1 MIAAVRSRTALHYRS
16 QANKVISKLRDDAEI
31 LGIGPVSLRTR
42 AHLRLYYEG
51 RLLARLAA
59 VPIIAFEWWL
69 ATRIAGY
76 LVYSNVPSLTL
87 PDSTHPPPLGS
98 SGLIGLARVATMT
111 AVILW
116 PILLVRPTMTLLR
129 YSGIGKALAFRPLAV
144 WVSLIGQCA
153 DVVRNP
159 GPEHTHVA
167 DVSIGLTIMRVRWAR
182 FLRGSVPLNWN
193 RQARAKAHAGRVA
206 AALRRAEQQLDE
218 SPEEGAKELGRLAL
232 RICDR
237 YVDKRLGALLDEE
250 QLNGYERS
258 HELLRLCLSLACMGA
273 VALGASAAHLPPP
286 VAIAAAGIAAA
297 VIHRNAVVTGLAVL
311 VPFIPLLF
319 TVK

>member
-1 MIAAVRSRTALHYRS
+1 MIAAVRSRVTLRYRS
-16 QANKVISKLRDDAEI
+16 QANEAISKLRNDAEI

-59 VPIIAFEWWL
+59 VPIVVFEWWL
-69 ATRIAGY
+69 ATRVTAD
-76 LVYSNVPSLTL
+76 LVYSNIPSLTP
-87 PDSTHPPPLGS
+87 PDSANPPPPSS
-98 SGLIGLARVATMT
+98 SGLMGLARVATMT

-116 PILLVRPTMTLLR
+116 PILLVRPTMTVLR
-129 YSGIGKALAFRPLAV
+129 YSEMGKPLAFRPLAV
-144 WVSLIGQCA
+144 WAGLIGQCA

-167 DVSIGLTIMRVRWAR
+167 DVSTGLTIIRVRWAR

-193 RQARAKAHAGRVA
+193 RQVRAKAHAGRVA

-218 SPEEGAKELGRLAL
+218 SPEEGAKELGRLTL
-232 RICDR
+232 QICDR

-258 HELLRLCLSLACMGA
+258 HELLRLCLSLACMGT

-286 VAIAAAGIAAA
+286 VAIAVAGIAAA
-297 VIHRNAVVTGLAVL
+297 VIHRNAFVTGLTVL
-311 VPFIPLLF
+311 VPFLPLLF